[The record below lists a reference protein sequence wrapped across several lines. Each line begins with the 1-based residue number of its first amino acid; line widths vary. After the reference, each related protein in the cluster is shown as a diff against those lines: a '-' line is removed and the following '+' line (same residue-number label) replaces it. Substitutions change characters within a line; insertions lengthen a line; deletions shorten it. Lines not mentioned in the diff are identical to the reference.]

1 MILVDEASND
11 VPRRVNA
18 LPFVHEQRSL
28 ISGDDRRGAR
38 AGRSGSIR
46 VDPGRSGSTNT
57 PRSSHIRSPAERCRH
72 VRSKPMNCGTNDE
85 QIPGGQ

>member
-1 MILVDEASND
+1 MRLRHRSRPGEQKLAASIILIEAASND

-46 VDPGRSGSTNT
+46 VDEHAAFIAYPFAGRAMQTRT
-57 PRSSHIRSPAERCRH
+57 I
-72 VRSKPMNCGTNDE
+72 
-85 QIPGGQ
+85 